1 MRRSFNLA
9 APDRSGFDPTKH
21 IGCTGKHPVESQFK
35 EERGLHRR
43 VVIGLGRPGA
53 RLELVL
59 VQPDRNGI
67 QWMGFCSGAADDREC
82 DYLSALQTWLTRP
95 ELHKD
100 HTKRVKF

>member
-9 APDRSGFDPTKH
+9 APDRSGSYPTKH
-21 IGCTGKHPVESQFK
+21 AGCTGRHPVESQFK

-59 VQPDRNGI
+59 VHQPDRNGI

-82 DYLSALQTWLTRP
+82 DYLSALETWLRRP
-95 ELHKD
+95 YVD
-100 HTKRVKF
+100 HTSKDAE